1 MRKLADIMGGAAVA
15 VVAML
20 VASCAGVG
28 DAVMDG
34 LLPTPENQIML
45 VRKEPPSFGFQR
57 LTIQSRVYPDLALFV
72 NQKGL
77 PDFLAETHNSDRH
90 YFIIYYLA
98 DRQAFACR
106 TRTPGSR
113 SVEFA
118 GPYPITDREY
128 KVLDGFRKDPTKA
141 PAKF

>member
-1 MRKLADIMGGAAVA
+1 MAAGAAVA
-15 VVAML
+15 GLL
-20 VASCAGVG
+20 VASCAGVA
-28 DAVMDG
+28 DSVFDG
-34 LLPTPENQIML
+34 LGATPENQIML

-98 DRQAFACR
+98 ARQAFACR
-106 TRTPGSR
+106 TRTPGSK

-128 KVLDGFRKDPTKA
+128 KVLDAFRKDPTRA
-141 PAKF
+141 PARF

>member
-1 MRKLADIMGGAAVA
+1 MAGVAVA
-15 VVAML
+15 GML
-20 VASCAGVG
+20 LASCSGIG
-28 DAVMDG
+28 NGMLEG
-34 LLPTPENQIML
+34 LSATPESQIML

-77 PDFLAETHNSDRH
+77 PDFLAETRNSDRH

-98 DRQAFACR
+98 DREAFACR
-106 TRTPGSR
+106 NRTPGSHT
-113 SVEFA
+113 VEFA

-128 KVLDGFRKDPTKA
+128 KLLHGFRKDPTRA

>member
-1 MRKLADIMGGAAVA
+1 MRVASIAVA
-15 VVAML
+15 GML
-20 VASCAGVG
+20 VVSCGGVG
-28 DAVMDG
+28 NSVVEG

-45 VRKEPPSFGFQR
+45 VRKDPPSFGFQR
-57 LTIQSRVYPDLALFV
+57 LTIQSRTYPDLAVFV

-98 DRQAFACR
+98 DREAFACR
-106 TRTPGSR
+106 TRTPGSK

-128 KVLDGFRKDPTKA
+128 KVLDTFRKDPTRA
-141 PAKF
+141 PARF